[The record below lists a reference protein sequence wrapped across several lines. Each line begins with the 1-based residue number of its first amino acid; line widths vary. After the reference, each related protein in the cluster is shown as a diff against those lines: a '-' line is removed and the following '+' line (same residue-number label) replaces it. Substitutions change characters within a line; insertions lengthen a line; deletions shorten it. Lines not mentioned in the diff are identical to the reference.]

1 MEKIV
6 VAMDIASFSCN
17 LDMAIKSAVIRGMV
31 LIIVTI
37 KSLVF
42 ASVAIR
48 RIVLIGV
55 SIQ

>member
-1 MEKIV
+1 
-6 VAMDIASFSCN
+6 MDIASFSCN